1 MDKIIKNKTGLTLV
15 TGHPSGYK
23 EAQKN
28 SFIRDVLPGQVSV
41 I

>member
-1 MDKIIKNKTGLTLV
+1 MKNKTGLTLV
-15 TGHPSGYK
+15 TGHPLGYK